1 MKHVIPTLVGALT
14 LYTMSPSGLAAPAH
28 DDAVRQEIV
37 RFGDLDLTRPADAQE
52 LYRRIKHAA
61 HHVCE
66 AIGFGDPTIAMSDR
80 ICIDQA
86 TARAVADINSPL
98 LTERYAGQTRR
109 QILPVQQARLN
120 R

>member
-1 MKHVIPTLVGALT
+1 MKHVFTTLAGALT
-14 LYTMSPSGLAAPAH
+14 LYTMSPSGLAAPAP
-28 DDAVRQEIV
+28 DDRVRQEIV
-37 RFGDLDLTRPADAQE
+37 RFGDLDLTQPADAQE
-52 LYRRIKHAA
+52 LYRRIRHAA

-66 AIGFGDPTIAMSDR
+66 ASSFGGAAIAMSDR
-80 ICIDQA
+80 ACIDQA

-98 LTERYAGQTRR
+98 LTERHAGQTRR

>member
-66 AIGFGDPTIAMSDR
+66 AIGFGDPETTSSPPLSSSSTIRSPPFRSSRAAQRSASMDR
-80 ICIDQA
+80 
-86 TARAVADINSPL
+86 TLRTVS
-98 LTERYAGQTRR
+98 
-109 QILPVQQARLN
+109 
-120 R
+120 

>member
-1 MKHVIPTLVGALT
+1 MGAAAAGLSLQTARIFPRGESHMKHVIPPLVGALT

-52 LYRRIKHAA
+52 LFRRIKHAA

-80 ICIDQA
+80 ICIDQ
-86 TARAVADINSPL
+86 
-98 LTERYAGQTRR
+98 
-109 QILPVQQARLN
+109 
-120 R
+120 